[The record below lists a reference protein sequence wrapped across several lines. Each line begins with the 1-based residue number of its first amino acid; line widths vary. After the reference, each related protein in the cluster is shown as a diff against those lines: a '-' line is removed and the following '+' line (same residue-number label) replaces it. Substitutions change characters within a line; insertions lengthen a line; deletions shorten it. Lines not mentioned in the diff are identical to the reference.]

1 MPIDHE
7 IGPGDCINSIALE
20 HGFFPDTL
28 WNHGSNSELKQKRK
42 DPNVLFPGDKLHIP
56 DIEIKEVSKATE
68 KRHRF
73 RRKGVPAKLHL
84 RFLKPKD
91 VPPPEEEPAGGGED
105 DCSTFNEPDPAK
117 APAQEMEPIANA
129 PYKLDIEGVVTEGQ
143 SDGDGQVKVSIP
155 PNAANGIITFYPG
168 KPEERVIPLS
178 LGGMDPVDT
187 IIGARKRLDNLGY
200 RCSTQENEV
209 TPELKDAVAGF
220 QKDNDL
226 DVNGELNDATKD
238 KLKEKHGC

>member
-1 MPIDHE
+1 MPTDYQVKN
-7 IGPGDCINSIALE
+7 GDCISSIAFD
-20 HGFFPDTL
+20 HGFFWETL
-28 WNHGSNSELKQKRK
+28 WNHGSNSELKSKRK
-42 DPNVLFPGDKLHIP
+42 DSNVLQEDDVVHIP
-56 DIEIKEVSKATE
+56 DLTLKQDSGATE
-68 KRHRF
+68 QRHRF
-73 RRKGVPAKLHL
+73 KLKGVPAKLHL
-84 RFLKPKD
+84 RFLQPKES
-91 VPPPEEEPAGGGED
+91 PPPEEEAAGGGDD

-155 PNAANGIITFYPG
+155 PNAANGISTVYPG

-178 LGGMDPVDT
+178 LGAMDPVDT

-200 RCSTQENEV
+200 RCSTQEEEV

-226 DVNGELNDATKD
+226 EVNGELNDSTKD